1 MQNTYEAEECWLFKQ
16 KQILRKKKDAGLLQF
31 FTSLRKTF
39 QNTASHY
46 KKEKISCIRILQHLH
61 TASHYKEKEKK
72 RHVLEWLN
80 KQLETI
86 FTNTFIIL
94 IKLDLIHTD

>member
-16 KQILRKKKDAGLLQF
+16 KQIKKKKDAGLLQF

-61 TASHYKEKEKK
+61 TASHYKRKEKK
-72 RHVLEWLN
+72 VRIRIFVRNILVNLN
-80 KQLETI
+80 IKTI
-86 FTNTFIIL
+86 SMLN
-94 IKLDLIHTD
+94 

>member
-1 MQNTYEAEECWLFKQ
+1 MQDSFSSS
-16 KQILRKKKDAGLLQF
+16 
-31 FTSLRKTF
+31 TSLRKTF

-80 KQLETI
+80 KQLESI
-86 FTNTFIIL
+86 FTNTFTNIKLYKIIL
-94 IKLDLIHTD
+94 YNMQRLSIYN